1 MITIGL
7 TGWSDHELL
16 MSNKTRKLEDYA
28 SHFPFVELDTSFYA
42 IPSEKNIMSWL
53 DKTPESFQFIP
64 KAFQAMTQHKEWLD
78 FFPTQEVMF
87 QTYLAAFKPMIDAG
101 KIKVFLFQFPPF
113 FHYSKENLAYLKNIR
128 KWMGDLPVAIEFRH
142 ASWFIEENQLPTL
155 TFLQEYQFSH
165 AIIDQPQTPGNSV
178 PMIVAATNKNLAVF
192 RLHGRN
198 YEGWL
203 NATGPN
209 WREKRTF
216 YDYSEAELTSFVP
229 IIHSLETKSKE
240 VAVIFNN
247 NSGGHAA
254 SNAKYLQSLLG
265 LTFDQLGPQQL
276 NLFD

>member
-64 KAFQAMTQHKEWLD
+64 KAFQAMTQHKEWPD

-128 KWMGDLPVAIEFRH
+128 KWMGELPVAIEFRH
-142 ASWFIEENQLPTL
+142 ASWFIEENQLSTL
-155 TFLQEYQFSH
+155 TFLEKYQFSH

-178 PMIVAATNKNLAVF
+178 PMIVAATNKELAVF

-216 YDYSEAELTSFVP
+216 YDYSEAELASFVP
-229 IIHSLETKSKE
+229 IIQSLETKSKE
-240 VAVIFNN
+240 VAIIFNN

-254 SNAKYLQSLLG
+254 SNAKYLQKLLG
-265 LTFDQLGPQQL
+265 LTFNQLGPQQL